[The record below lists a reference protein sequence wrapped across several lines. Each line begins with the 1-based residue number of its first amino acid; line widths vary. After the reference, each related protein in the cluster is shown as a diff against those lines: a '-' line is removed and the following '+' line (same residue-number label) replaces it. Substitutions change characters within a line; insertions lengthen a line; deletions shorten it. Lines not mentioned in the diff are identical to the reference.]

1 MYMTERSRS
10 GTVTR
15 REGYDFARAA
25 RQATT
30 TAAVTAVT
38 TVATGGTPDMF
49 RAGTGRRA
57 RTGVSIMGSRKTSF
71 SITRQE
77 LPAVLRRIAD
87 ALERADAADAPA
99 GGETGGETDPLLA
112 AGLGEFRKF
121 KLNAKHAFGHMEVV
135 LKVKTPD
142 APAFAPTAA
151 EAAATGDAPG
161 GVRMSRPPHLAG
173 RPSYKSLKKRM
184 RSSFKALRQAVQAG
198 TMPHPEAAASFLA
211 DSLLMVEY
219 PGYGD
224 EHYAAYRTATEAL
237 RAALEAARQA
247 AGAQPGPSADAGADA
262 PHDASTPAAAPPI
275 TPDVRHAVEE
285 LYRLMVLCHDRYK

>member
-1 MYMTERSRS
+1 
-10 GTVTR
+10 
-15 REGYDFARAA
+15 
-25 RQATT
+25 
-30 TAAVTAVT
+30 
-38 TVATGGTPDMF
+38 
-49 RAGTGRRA
+49 
-57 RTGVSIMGSRKTSF
+57 MGSRKTSF

-87 ALERADAADAPA
+87 ALERADAAEAPA
-99 GGETGGETDPLLA
+99 NAAHGGEPDPLLA

-142 APAFAPTAA
+142 APAFGSTAIG
-151 EAAATGDAPG
+151 AASTGDAPG
-161 GVRMSRPPHLAG
+161 GARPSRPSHLAG

-184 RSSFKALRQAVQAG
+184 RTSFKALRQAVQAG
-198 TMPHPEAAASFLA
+198 AMPQPQAAASFLA

-224 EHYAAYRTATEAL
+224 EHYAEYRAATEAL
-237 RAALEAARQA
+237 RTALEAAPQA
-247 AGAQPGPSADAGADA
+247 AGAQSGISADAGADA
-262 PHDASTPAAAPPI
+262 QRDTPAPVTPPDSPPVTPPVTPDV

>member
-1 MYMTERSRS
+1 
-10 GTVTR
+10 
-15 REGYDFARAA
+15 
-25 RQATT
+25 
-30 TAAVTAVT
+30 
-38 TVATGGTPDMF
+38 
-49 RAGTGRRA
+49 
-57 RTGVSIMGSRKTSF
+57 MGSRKTSF

-77 LPAVLRRIAD
+77 LPAVLRRIAG
-87 ALERADAADAPA
+87 ALERDGAAEAPA
-99 GGETGGETDPLLA
+99 GGEIGGETDPLLA

-121 KLNAKHAFGHMEVV
+121 KLNAKHAFDHMEVV

-142 APAFAPTAA
+142 ASAFGPDAA
-151 EAAATGDAPG
+151 GAAATDDGPG
-161 GVRMSRPPHLAG
+161 GARASRLPHLSG

-237 RAALEAARQA
+237 RAALEAARQT
-247 AGAQPGPSADAGADA
+247 AGAQPGPSPDAGADA
-262 PHDASTPAAAPPI
+262 PHDASTPTAASPVTPTAAPPI
-275 TPDVRHAVEE
+275 TPEVRHAVEE

>member
-1 MYMTERSRS
+1 
-10 GTVTR
+10 
-15 REGYDFARAA
+15 
-25 RQATT
+25 
-30 TAAVTAVT
+30 
-38 TVATGGTPDMF
+38 
-49 RAGTGRRA
+49 
-57 RTGVSIMGSRKTSF
+57 MGSRKTSF

-87 ALERADAADAPA
+87 ALERDGAAEAPA
-99 GGETGGETDPLLA
+99 GGEIGGEIDPLLA

-142 APAFAPTAA
+142 ASAFGPTAA
-151 EAAATGDAPG
+151 GTAATGEASG
-161 GVRMSRPPHLAG
+161 GARASRPPHPAHPAHQAHQAHRAG

-237 RAALEAARQA
+237 RAALEAARQT
-247 AGAQPGPSADAGADA
+247 AGAQPGPSADTGADA

>member
-1 MYMTERSRS
+1 
-10 GTVTR
+10 
-15 REGYDFARAA
+15 
-25 RQATT
+25 
-30 TAAVTAVT
+30 
-38 TVATGGTPDMF
+38 MF

-57 RTGVSIMGSRKTSF
+57 RIGVSIMGSRKTSF

-87 ALERADAADAPA
+87 ALERDDAADAPA
-99 GGETGGETDPLLA
+99 SGETGGETDPLLG

-151 EAAATGDAPG
+151 GAASAGDTPDGA
-161 GVRMSRPPHLAG
+161 RPLRPAG

-198 TMPHPEAAASFLA
+198 TMPHPDAAASFLA

-224 EHYAAYRTATEAL
+224 EHYDVYRTATEAL
-237 RAALEAARQA
+237 RAALEAALQT
-247 AGAQPGPSADAGADA
+247 AGAQSGPSPDVRADDGADA
-262 PHDASTPAAAPPI
+262 PHDASAPPVTPPAAPPI
-275 TPDVRHAVEE
+275 TPEVRHAVEE

>member
-1 MYMTERSRS
+1 
-10 GTVTR
+10 
-15 REGYDFARAA
+15 
-25 RQATT
+25 
-30 TAAVTAVT
+30 
-38 TVATGGTPDMF
+38 
-49 RAGTGRRA
+49 
-57 RTGVSIMGSRKTSF
+57 MGSRKTSF

-87 ALERADAADAPA
+87 ALERDDTAEALADAA
-99 GGETGGETDPLLA
+99 TGGETDPLLA

-142 APAFAPTAA
+142 APDAPAFAPP
-151 EAAATGDAPG
+151 AAATAATGEAPG
-161 GVRMSRPPHLAG
+161 GARTALSPHPPHPAHRAG

-198 TMPHPEAAASFLA
+198 AMPHPEAAASFLA
-211 DSLLMVEY
+211 DSRLMVEY

-224 EHYAAYRTATEAL
+224 EHYDAYRTATEAL
-237 RAALEAARQA
+237 RAALEAARQT
-247 AGAQPGPSADAGADA
+247 AGAQSGPSPDDGADA
-262 PHDASTPAAAPPI
+262 PHDASAPPVTPPAAPPI